1 MIKQITL
8 AILIIFISIS
18 SAFSQVP
25 HKISYQGIL
34 TDIDGIAL
42 NGNYSIQFSL
52 WDEETAGNLLWLEVQ
67 QVTVNNGNFD
77 VYLGINNPIALQ
89 FDIQYWL
96 EIVVN
101 NSALPRVMLASSPYS
116 FISKTVIDNAI
127 TSEKIAF
134 GTIQASNL
142 SQMGATFEQVLTWN
156 GQMWQP
162 QSFSINETDPIFSAS
177 PATGITSGNILNW
190 NTAYSWGNHANA
202 GYISTISVTE
212 NFIPKSTGSNLATS
226 SIFDNGNIGIGT
238 SSPSAKFHIYNGSVL
253 FEGATGYTPISG
265 AGTRMMWIPFKKAFR
280 AGEAWSDEWDNSNIG
295 NHSVAMGIGT
305 KALGISSIA
314 MGQFSSATYPTCIA
328 MGNYAEA
335 TGTGAVAIGSDVK
348 AQAYSSVA
356 IGSYNIAAG
365 NSSNWISTDPIF
377 VIGNGLNESNR
388 SNALIIL
395 KNSYTGINT
404 DNPLCGF
411 HLKNG
416 SMLFEGVTGSTPISG
431 AGTRMMWIP
440 EKKAFRAGEA
450 WTNEWDNSNI
460 GNYSVAM
467 GLGTK
472 ALGISS
478 IAMGQFS
485 SATYPT
491 CIAMGN
497 YAEATGTGAVA
508 IGSDVK
514 AQAYSSVAIG
524 SYNIAAGNASNWIS
538 TDPIFVIGNGLNESN
553 RSNAITVLKN
563 GNTGINTDSPLCGFH
578 VKNGSVL
585 YEGTTGA
592 TPTSGA
598 GTRMMWIPSKSALR
612 AGLVTGDEW
621 DDANIGFYSTAFGR
635 KTISSGLQSVAMGY
649 ESTASGNSSVAMG
662 SYTTASGGSSVA
674 MGSYTTASGGS
685 SIAMGL
691 YTTASGGGSV
701 AMGSYATASGITS
714 VAMGLYTTAQAYAS
728 LVLGRYN
735 LISGTTNTWTAT
747 EPVFVIGNGTSSTA
761 TSNAFTVNK
770 NGNTGIS
777 RLPATNKLEVEG
789 AASKTT
795 AGDWLANSDRR
806 IKTDIL
812 DIDNSIDLL
821 MKLRPVKFRYTPE
834 YIKLHPFIENKYYYN
849 FIAQEYQTVFPES
862 VKGSGELLNGTNQE
876 ILQIDTYNS
885 QIITIKAVQEL
896 VKENE
901 RLNQKIDELQNELI
915 QIKQLLQNIDSKK

>member
-1 MIKQITL
+1 
-8 AILIIFISIS
+8 
-18 SAFSQVP
+18 
-25 HKISYQGIL
+25 
-34 TDIDGIAL
+34 
-42 NGNYSIQFSL
+42 
-52 WDEETAGNLLWLEVQ
+52 
-67 QVTVNNGNFD
+67 
-77 VYLGINNPIALQ
+77 
-89 FDIQYWL
+89 
-96 EIVVN
+96 
-101 NSALPRVMLASSPYS
+101 
-116 FISKTVIDNAI
+116 
-127 TSEKIAF
+127 
-134 GTIQASNL
+134 
-142 SQMGATFEQVLTWN
+142 
-156 GQMWQP
+156 
-162 QSFSINETDPIFSAS
+162 
-177 PATGITSGNILNW
+177 
-190 NTAYSWGNHANA
+190 
-202 GYISTISVTE
+202 
-212 NFIPKSTGSNLATS
+212 
-226 SIFDNGNIGIGT
+226 
-238 SSPSAKFHIYNGSVL
+238 
-253 FEGATGYTPISG
+253 
-265 AGTRMMWIPFKKAFR
+265 
-280 AGEAWSDEWDNSNIG
+280 
-295 NHSVAMGIGT
+295 
-305 KALGISSIA
+305 

-806 IKTDIL
+806 IKTDIF

-821 MKLRPVKFRYTPE
+821 MKLRPVKFKYTPE

-849 FIAQEYQTVFPES
+849 FIAQEYQEVFPES

-901 RLNQKIDELQNELI
+901 KLNKKIDELQNELML
-915 QIKQLLQNIDSKK
+915 IKQLLQNNDSKK